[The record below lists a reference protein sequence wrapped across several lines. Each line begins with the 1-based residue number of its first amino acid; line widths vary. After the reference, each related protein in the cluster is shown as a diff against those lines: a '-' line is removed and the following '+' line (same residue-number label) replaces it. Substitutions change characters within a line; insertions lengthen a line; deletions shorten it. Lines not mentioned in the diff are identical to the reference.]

1 MQDMIKFTP
10 ERLVAY
16 RAAYQKAVDEGV
28 ESFVFEGDEWIT
40 SFAKYMI
47 EFLGMHE
54 QWEVTDEELHSEARD
69 TGT

>member
-28 ESFVFEGDEWIT
+28 ESFVFEGDEWLT
-40 SFAKYMI
+40 SFAKYMV
-47 EFLGMHE
+47 EFLDRHE
-54 QWEVTDEELHSEARD
+54 DKEDE
-69 TGT
+69 